1 MSSLPQH
8 LDLTPE
14 QALLLSELTL
24 KTHKSPEQ
32 VVEDA
37 LRQYSDKGCQSKAC
51 QNDETGLSLFE
62 RLERDGLV
70 GSVDNCP
77 SDLSTNP
84 DYMEGFGESR

>member
-24 KTHKSPEQ
+24 RTRKSPEQ

-37 LRQYSDKGCQSKAC
+37 LRQYSDKSS
-51 QNDETGLSLFE
+51 QNDLVGVSLFE
-62 RLERDGLV
+62 RLERDDLV
-70 GSVDNCP
+70 GSIDNCP

-84 DYMEGFGESR
+84 KYMEGFGESR